1 MLGDAV
7 VPVLGVVFVVEDD
20 IVEDNVVVGD
30 AGPVVVGDIII
41 VFVMDDVF
49 GDGDGVRV

>member
-7 VPVLGVVFVVEDD
+7 VPVLGVVFV
-20 IVEDNVVVGD
+20 VEDNVVVGD